1 MPATRRACD
10 HAGVSDR
17 GRAWVVAGA
26 GLLVYVVAAVLLGIR
41 RTEPGGDAQ
50 EFWVVLF
57 ALSPTLVLA
66 VALTVR
72 RPTSPVGPA
81 LVWVAASPCLA
92 WSLES
97 WGTSYLTATPWPAAH
112 LGAIIGSGA
121 WVYNLTGFGL
131 LCLVFPDGLLPGRR
145 WALMPW
151 VFLVVSVAVN
161 VDVSADYVRYAGP
174 DGTGNG
180 RAGPLD
186 FIAGAAFLVALGLCV
201 GSLVVR
207 YRKGDEKT
215 RTQLRW
221 LTLGAGAVPILL
233 AAGWVLEAVGASQ
246 SVAYLGFL
254 AAMLVLLP
262 GTVAV
267 AVLRHDLLDIDR
279 LLTQS
284 ISWVLTSVLAA
295 GVFALVTWALVEVV
309 GVATGSASGLLVA
322 AFVAALILLPV
333 HRLVHRSV
341 GRLIDRDR
349 TITLAMLQEF
359 VQQVRDGQ
367 QPPEAVEFA
376 LREAL
381 GDPLLLVLLRS
392 PETTTYVDLT
402 GAEVEPPSER
412 CAIPLLAANSDI
424 GLLLLGNDTARQQR
438 RARDAAVAV
447 RLPIEV
453 SRLRLELRGALVD
466 AQASRA
472 RIVAAVTEE
481 RRRLERDLH
490 DGAQQGI
497 VAVGMRLRSVQALLA
512 PEDRS
517 FGDLEEA
524 VLALESMVGELRR
537 LAHGVRPGRLDDGLD
552 VAIRQ
557 LASTSPIPVSVEM
570 GKVDVDDTVATTAY
584 FIVAES
590 LANTM
595 KHAAAHS
602 ARVSLTQTGKLLT
615 VEVSDD
621 GRGGAA
627 AGRGL
632 ESLRDRVAALGGRL
646 KVTSPAGDGTT
657 VRAEL

>member
-1 MPATRRACD
+1 M
-10 HAGVSDR
+10 SDR
-17 GRAWVVAGA
+17 GRAWVLAGA
-26 GLLVYVVAAVLLGIR
+26 GLVAYVVSAVLLGIR
-41 RTEPGGDAQ
+41 LTEPGGDAS
-50 EFWVVLF
+50 EFWVALF

-66 VALTVR
+66 VALTAR
-72 RPTSPVGPA
+72 RPESPVGPA
-81 LVWVAASPCLA
+81 LVWVAASPCVA

-97 WGTSYLTATPWPAAH
+97 WGTSYTTATPWPAAH

-131 LCLVFPDGLLPGRR
+131 LCLVFPDGRLPGRR

-151 VFLVVSVAVN
+151 VFLAVSVAVN
-161 VDVSADYVRYAGP
+161 ADVSADYARYAGP
-174 DGTGNG
+174 NGTGEG
-180 RAGPLD
+180 RVGPLD
-186 FIAGAAFLVALGLCV
+186 VIAGVTFLITLGLCV

-207 YRKGDEKT
+207 YRKGNQRT
-215 RTQLRW
+215 RIQLRW
-221 LTLGAGAVPILL
+221 LTLGAGAVPVLL
-233 AAGWVLEAVGASQ
+233 AAGWALQAVGASQ
-246 SVAYLGFL
+246 SVAYIGFL
-254 AAMLVLLP
+254 AAILVILP
-262 GTVAV
+262 ATVAI

-284 ISWVLTSVLAA
+284 ISWVLTSLLAA
-295 GVFALVTWALVEVV
+295 GVFALVTWGLVEVV
-309 GVATGSASGLLVA
+309 GVASGSASGVLVA
-322 AFVAALILLPV
+322 AFVAALILVPV
-333 HRLVHRSV
+333 HRWVYRSV
-341 GRLIDRDR
+341 GRLIDPDR
-349 TITLAMLQEF
+349 TITLAALQEF

-367 QPPEAVEFA
+367 RPPEAVESA

-381 GDPLLLVLLRS
+381 ADPSLRVLLRA
-392 PETTTYVDLT
+392 PETTTYVDLA
-402 GAEVEPPSER
+402 GAEVDPPPGR
-412 CAIPLLAANSDI
+412 CTIPLLAADSNI

-453 SRLRLELRGALVD
+453 SRLRLELHRALVD
-466 AQASRA
+466 ARASRA
-472 RIVAAVTEE
+472 RIVAAVTQE

-497 VAVGMRLRSVQALLA
+497 VAVGMRLRSVQAQLA
-512 PEDRS
+512 PEDRAFS
-517 FGDLEEA
+517 DLDEA

-557 LASTSPIPVSVEM
+557 LAGTSPIPVSVDM

-602 ARVSLTQTGKLLT
+602 ARVSLTQTGQLLT
-615 VEVSDD
+615 IEVSDD

-627 AGRGL
+627 TGRGL
-632 ESLRDRVAALGGRL
+632 ESIRDRVAALGGRL
-646 KVTSPAGDGTT
+646 LVTSPAGDGTT